1 MSHTKWLMPNARGYG
16 LFALIGQPYMI
27 WVADQV
33 GVGKPDWDNGQE
45 FKKLVPRL
53 NLVNRN
59 FECPF
64 LVYFEDF

>member
-1 MSHTKWLMPNARGYG
+1 MS
-16 LFALIGQPYMI
+16 
-27 WVADQV
+27 DQV
-33 GVGKPDWDNGQE
+33 GVGKPDWDNRQE

-64 LVYFEDF
+64 SVYFEDF

>member
-1 MSHTKWLMPNARGYG
+1 MRHDSCKMQEVIRPIRY
-16 LFALIGQPYMI
+16 
-27 WVADQV
+27 DQV